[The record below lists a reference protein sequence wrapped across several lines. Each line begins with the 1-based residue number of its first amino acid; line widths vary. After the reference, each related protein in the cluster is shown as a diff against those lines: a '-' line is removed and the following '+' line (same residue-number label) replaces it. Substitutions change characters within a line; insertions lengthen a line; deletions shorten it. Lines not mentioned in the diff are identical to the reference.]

1 MAETFCNGIYG
12 VCCISWSIFCI
23 RSALSLLMSHK
34 FKYHAA
40 VNRICIRKIKLRIV
54 TSIGGCYKLGHVSK
68 KKRDRRAVQG
78 KNGQK
83 PLASGEKDTF
93 FFYSRCHI
101 EERSE
106 KKLCLTARC
115 ILNTRA
121 CYSVTITE
129 NKKPYFVSEANIRET
144 KNQQKNGEPFCHCY
158 LFVAFLLL
166 SSHCKLNKK
175 TK

>member
-1 MAETFCNGIYG
+1 MA
-12 VCCISWSIFCI
+12 
-23 RSALSLLMSHK
+23 
-34 FKYHAA
+34 
-40 VNRICIRKIKLRIV
+40 V
-54 TSIGGCYKLGHVSK
+54 TNWDTYRE

-78 KNGQK
+78 KNGQE

-101 EERSE
+101 EERRE

-129 NKKPYFVSEANIRET
+129 NKKTILRFGSEHTRDKKSTEKWRTILSL
-144 KNQQKNGEPFCHCY
+144 
-158 LFVAFLLL
+158 LFVRGFFVTFITLQIE
-166 SSHCKLNKK
+166 
-175 TK
+175 